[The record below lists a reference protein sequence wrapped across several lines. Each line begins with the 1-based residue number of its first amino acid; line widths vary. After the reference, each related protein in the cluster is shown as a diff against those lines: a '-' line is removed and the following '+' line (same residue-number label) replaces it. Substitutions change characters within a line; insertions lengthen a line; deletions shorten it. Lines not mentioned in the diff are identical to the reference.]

1 MFLNR
6 GVWNCTPP
14 VLSKLFLYLTW
25 SLTIYRIEFCFSSFQ
40 HLIHASM
47 NKFVIQFFFS
57 MIEPSFCI
65 LYAWFVIVARF
76 MISKPALL
84 MTDDRADQTEQFTC
98 LFLWQKVPNSSNYAL
113 QFTLQSKLNIGFTK
127 CGKARVVFQNIF
139 DCQEFTICSSP
150 L

>member
-1 MFLNR
+1 
-6 GVWNCTPP
+6 
-14 VLSKLFLYLTW
+14 
-25 SLTIYRIEFCFSSFQ
+25 
-40 HLIHASM
+40 
-47 NKFVIQFFFS
+47 

-65 LYAWFVIVARF
+65 LYAWFVIVAQF